1 MKKYIGAALAA
12 ISALTLSSC
21 EGLLNTNPTSSVSD
35 QSIFTTVSG
44 AQGALNGC
52 YYLLNFYDSGGRADT
67 EGYIAQLMTFSVDGQ
82 DIIVNGGWYGY
93 DYNMWGHQRGDIFKA
108 PALWIYYYDI
118 INNLNS
124 VITYTP
130 NIEGGDEDAKDNILG
145 QAYAMRGWAYFNLA
159 QLFEHTYVLAKE
171 KNMPGVPIY
180 TEPTS
185 DQTEG
190 KPRGTIDET
199 YNQILSDLNTAETLL
214 DGKTRTAKNHF
225 DQSVV
230 RGILAHVYLVMNN
243 WAKAEEY
250 ASLARAGYPLTTNEQ
265 WGQGFNDE
273 SVDSWM
279 WCLLEDQENRLM
291 GEGAY
296 GPFALWANGIVR
308 DGDEKWSFNCFYLN
322 DKFADLF
329 NESDIRGQQIHYDAD
344 LGLHK
349 SDKFYDDQELCG
361 DFPYMRSDELLLVES
376 EAKARQGKTS
386 ESLALLNELQGMRGA
401 TLTTTT
407 NQESLVEAILLER
420 RKELYGEG
428 YDWYDLIR
436 CQKPMLREGNHSS
449 FGGNT
454 PLPARSWRYVYQ
466 IPTNEILN
474 NPNINSDTYPT
485 AGYGQNLFGDR
496 SLVLE

>member
-21 EGLLNTNPTSSVSD
+21 DGLLNTNPTSSVSD

-52 YYLLNFYDSGGRADT
+52 YYLLHFYNSGGRADT
-67 EGYIAQLMTFSVDGQ
+67 EGYVAQLMTFAVDGQ

-108 PALWIYYYDI
+108 RALWVYYYDI

-130 NIEGGDEDAKDNILG
+130 KIDGGDENEKNNILG

-171 KNMPGVPIY
+171 RNMPGVPIY

-199 YNQILSDLNTAETLL
+199 YDQILNDLKQAETLL
-214 DGKTRTAKNHF
+214 EGKSRTAKNHF
-225 DQSVV
+225 DQSVT
-230 RGILAHVYLVMNN
+230 RGILAHVYLVMND
-243 WAKAEEY
+243 WANAEKY

-265 WGQGFNDE
+265 WGKGFNDE

-308 DGDEKWSFNCFYLN
+308 DGNEKWSFNCFYLN
-322 DKFADLF
+322 DKFAELF
-329 NESDIRGQQIHYDAD
+329 SADDIRGKQIHYDAD

-349 SDKFYDDQELCG
+349 SDKFYDNQELCG
-361 DFPYMRSDELLLVES
+361 DFPYMRSDELLLVEA
-376 EAKARQGKTS
+376 EAKARQGNTS
-386 ESLALLNELQGMRGA
+386 TALSLLNELQSMRGA
-401 TLTTTT
+401 LLTTTT

-466 IPTNEILN
+466 IPTSEILN
-474 NPNINSDTYPT
+474 NPNISSETYPA